1 MSRNK
6 GQYIS
11 VGELKN
17 LIKDIPDDYDV
28 CITDEYLDVH
38 VAKVN
43 SIGILADESEE
54 HKALCFY
61 SSRDINNHAID
72 KELPDFIEKVLF

>member
-1 MSRNK
+1 MSKNK
-6 GQYIS
+6 GHFIS

-28 CITDEYLDVH
+28 CITDENIDDHIV
-38 VAKVN
+38 KVN
-43 SIGILADESEE
+43 SIGILYCEEEE

-61 SSRDINNHAID
+61 SSYDINSHGID
-72 KELPDFIEKVLF
+72 KELPYFIEKVLF

>member
-1 MSRNK
+1 MTKNRNHC
-6 GQYIS
+6 IN

-28 CITDEYLDVH
+28 CLTDEFLDAH
-38 VAKVN
+38 IRLVN
-43 SIGILADESEE
+43 SIGILQCEKEP

-61 SSRDINNHAID
+61 SSRDLDNHGID
-72 KELPDFIEKVLF
+72 KELPDYIERVLF

>member
-1 MSRNK
+1 MDKNH
-6 GQYIS
+6 YIN

-17 LIKDIPDDYDV
+17 LIKDVPDDYDV
-28 CITDEYLDVH
+28 CLTDEYLDVH

-43 SIGILADESEE
+43 AIGILRCKEEE

-61 SSRDINNHAID
+61 SSRNLDNHGID
-72 KELPDFIEKVLF
+72 KELPSFIERVLF

>member
-1 MSRNK
+1 MA
-6 GQYIS
+6 YIN

-28 CITDEYLDVH
+28 CLTDERLEFH
-38 VAKVN
+38 IKRIN
-43 SIGILADESEE
+43 SIGILECAEEE

-61 SSRDINNHAID
+61 ASRDLDNHGID
-72 KELPDFIEKVLF
+72 KELPDYIERVLF

>member
-1 MSRNK
+1 MSKNN
-6 GQYIS
+6 GHFIN

-43 SIGILADESEE
+43 SVGILQCEE
-54 HKALCFY
+54 EKHKALCFY
-61 SSRDINNHAID
+61 SSRDIDNHGID

>member
-1 MSRNK
+1 MSKNK
-6 GQYIS
+6 SYFIS

-28 CITDEYLDVH
+28 CITDEYLPYH
-38 VAKVN
+38 IIMVN
-43 SIGILADESEE
+43 SVGILQCEEEE

-61 SSRDINNHAID
+61 SSRDIDNHGID
-72 KELPDFIEKVLF
+72 KELPDFVEKVLF